1 MDACLDYIDRR
12 GGEEARI
19 MLVLHELMLSFPAV
33 NSKIRYTVPFYGQ
46 HTWICYLNPQKK
58 SGVEMCFVRARALSN
73 AQGLLDF
80 KDRSAVA
87 GVFFETV
94 RDIPM
99 ELVTELVIEALLVD
113 ADWGLNRRIS

>member
-19 MLVLHELMLSFPAV
+19 MRVLHELMTSFPAV
-33 NSKIRYTVPFYGQ
+33 SSKIRYTVPFYGQ
-46 HTWICYLNPQKK
+46 HSWICYLSPQKK
-58 SGVEMCFVRARALSN
+58 GGVEMCFVRARALSN
-73 AQGLLDF
+73 ARDLLDF
-80 KDRSAVA
+80 KDRSEVA

-99 ELVTELVIEALLVD
+99 ELVTELVMEALLVD
-113 ADWGLNRRIS
+113 EDWRRRRM

>member
-1 MDACLDYIDRR
+1 MR
-12 GGEEARI
+12 
-19 MLVLHELMLSFPAV
+19 VLHELMTSFPTV
-33 NSKIRYTVPFYGQ
+33 SSKIRYTVPFYGQ

-58 SGVEMCFVRARALSN
+58 GGVEMCFVRARALSN

-94 RDIPM
+94 KDIPM
-99 ELVTELVIEALLVD
+99 ELLTELVIEALLVD
-113 ADWGLNRRIS
+113 EDWRNARRGR